1 MKNKWSTGNYE
12 IQNIIIWKIYVL
24 LRQCQ
29 RLCYELFSPEFMDQL
44 HKFKLTV
51 VLVYNELVYSRN
63 KQIFDKISILQ
74 KEQDFT

>member
-1 MKNKWSTGNYE
+1 
-12 IQNIIIWKIYVL
+12 
-24 LRQCQ
+24 
-29 RLCYELFSPEFMDQL
+29 MDEL